1 MKTILFISLL
11 FLALCYDK
19 NKTVS
24 EDDKGPAYNYRHGDS
39 HLHCY
44 ELFAYQQY
52 NLTTFTKLDEPYWLD
67 DHKEERE
74 TIPQSVADCVD
85 SLLYDPFK
93 KKYFDRCCYIRL
105 QKEGKTHTGCILL
118 MEENYLDTTETMRR
132 INNGDK
138 RLWTSDT
145 KNTKVFAIDCSSS
158 YIKFLSVATILLAL
172 IF

>member
-1 MKTILFISLL
+1 
-11 FLALCYDK
+11 
-19 NKTVS
+19 
-24 EDDKGPAYNYRHGDS
+24 
-39 HLHCY
+39 
-44 ELFAYQQY
+44 
-52 NLTTFTKLDEPYWLD
+52 
-67 DHKEERE
+67 
-74 TIPQSVADCVD
+74 
-85 SLLYDPFK
+85 
-93 KKYFDRCCYIRL
+93 
-105 QKEGKTHTGCILL
+105 